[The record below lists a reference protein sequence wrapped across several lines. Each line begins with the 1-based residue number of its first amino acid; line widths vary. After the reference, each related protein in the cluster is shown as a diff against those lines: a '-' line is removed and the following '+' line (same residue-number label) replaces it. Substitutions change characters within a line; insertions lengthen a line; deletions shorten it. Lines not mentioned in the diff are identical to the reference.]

1 MSKHKSKRLKIALV
15 VAAVLVVAL
24 GIWFAVQARSS
35 SSKKAS
41 TRSVTKEEAKEAD
54 KLTKPTETTNASGDV
69 TPSAETSINNLAIII
84 SRPVD
89 GDTIPLSE
97 GIEMRVTVS
106 GSSSKTGSCTV
117 VATGPSGQKVT
128 KSADF
133 VAQSSYSS
141 CALDIPASQLSTGT
155 WTTSLTATSGGATSK
170 AITQK
175 VTLQ

>member
-1 MSKHKSKRLKIALV
+1 MSKHKSKRIKIILV
-15 VAAVLVVAL
+15 VAAVLVVGL
-24 GIWFAVQARSS
+24 GTWLAVRVKD
-35 SSKKAS
+35 SSKKTAS
-41 TRSVTKEEAKEAD
+41 TKTVSTEEAKKAD
-54 KLTKPTETTNASGDV
+54 ELKKPTDTTNASGDT

-84 SRPVD
+84 NRPVD

-133 VAQSSYSS
+133 VAQTSYSS
-141 CALDIPASQLSTGT
+141 CAIDFPGSQLSAGV